1 MSYKDLLVHLDD
13 GPGCTARVA
22 AAIMLAG
29 QHDAHLTG
37 VYPVLE
43 MAPKSFI
50 ETQIPDTTRAIL
62 EAESRD
68 RAEAALAAFRDAA
81 GRAGIAHEARTLRV
95 PDAAP
100 AQGLALHAH
109 FADLIVLGPGVP
121 GEAGR
126 LPWRMPEEVVLE
138 AGRPALVVPESG
150 AFETLGERVVVAWDA
165 SRAAARAVG
174 DAMPILERA
183 RSVLV
188 VSVDPR
194 TTPLAEG
201 EREGLDIA
209 AYLGR
214 HGIEVEVQAIETDR
228 MSAGEVLLSFA
239 TDGGRDLLV
248 MGAYGHPRL
257 RELVLGGVTRTV
269 LDRMTLP
276 ALMAH

>member
-1 MSYKDLLVHLDD
+1 
-13 GPGCTARVA
+13 
-22 AAIMLAG
+22 
-29 QHDAHLTG
+29 
-37 VYPVLE
+37 
-43 MAPKSFI
+43 
-50 ETQIPDTTRAIL
+50 
-62 EAESRD
+62 
-68 RAEAALAAFRDAA
+68 
-81 GRAGIAHEARTLRV
+81 
-95 PDAAP
+95 
-100 AQGLALHAH
+100 
-109 FADLIVLGPGVP
+109 
-121 GEAGR
+121 
-126 LPWRMPEEVVLE
+126 
-138 AGRPALVVPESG
+138 
-150 AFETLGERVVVAWDA
+150 
-165 SRAAARAVG
+165 
-174 DAMPILERA
+174 
-183 RSVLV
+183 V